1 MSRTITSLNNTFPEW
16 HCCLLASTHISHS
29 VTRCYITHIP
39 CALFSSRM
47 VFSIRMLKRPLGKWS
62 NISKFDTM
70 MLLSVYGANVGPKSY
85 NFITIIIIII
95 LKTRPRTG
103 ERVHNMVQKL
113 VVVFVMNTMGQV
125 SFTLIAIN
133 ALPFRHQPKPEEKTS
148 ANIFRTKKRKVVKI

>member
-1 MSRTITSLNNTFPEW
+1 
-16 HCCLLASTHISHS
+16 
-29 VTRCYITHIP
+29 
-39 CALFSSRM
+39 M